1 MAVISKFKKLVTKFE
16 TWMEKISTARLG
28 NDVQGRSWFA
38 KSIEYTNSFK
48 LTDLRNITDRE
59 DLNSEYSLKYDG
71 KDAKSKKGISAIKVE
86 ISASYSFQ
94 KCFVQR
100 YKGRMHYYR
109 DDLSQKGARNMGT
122 VNQSLGILE
131 EFKNNLKN

>member
-59 DLNSEYSLKYDG
+59 DLNSEYSSKYDG

-86 ISASYSFQ
+86 ISALYSFQ

>member
-1 MAVISKFKKLVTKFE
+1 MPVFSKLKNLVEKFD
-16 TWMEKISTARLG
+16 TWIQKIPTSRLG
-28 NDVQGRSWFA
+28 NDVLGRSWFT
-38 KSIEYTNSFK
+38 KGIDYTESFK
-48 LTDLRNITDRE
+48 LSDLRNITDRE
-59 DLNSEYSLKYDG
+59 ELNSDYVSKYDA
-71 KDAKSKKGISAIKVE
+71 KDPKARKGISGIKVE
-86 ISASYSFQ
+86 ISALYSFQ